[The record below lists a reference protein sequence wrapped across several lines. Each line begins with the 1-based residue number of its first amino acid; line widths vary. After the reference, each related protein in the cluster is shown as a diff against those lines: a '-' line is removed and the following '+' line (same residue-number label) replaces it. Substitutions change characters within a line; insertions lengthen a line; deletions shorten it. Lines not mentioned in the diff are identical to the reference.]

1 MMKLNILQQLI
12 MKKNKRM
19 LLKCINIWKEI
30 KDSSKENIMIY
41 FVLVLVTFI
50 QKLKVELFS

>member
-1 MMKLNILQQLI
+1 MTKLNILQQLI

>member
-1 MMKLNILQQLI
+1 MKE
-12 MKKNKRM
+12 NKRM
-19 LLKCINIWKEI
+19 LLKYINIWKEI